1 MKKSRDSSNE
11 LVEKLYR
18 EHGQLV
24 MGIARK
30 ILRDEHLAD
39 DACQLTFISIAQN
52 LYKLPENP
60 GEIRMY
66 ISKTARNTAFDLYR
80 KYSKIRQREVPIT
93 DDENSDEDEAGYL
106 SRYIKEWSEESFE
119 DELIDRLDLNA
130 FLREYEEL
138 DYKTYTFIK
147 EYYCD
152 ELSIKEISE
161 IHNMNEET
169 TRKRIYRGLCKIKKY
184 AEKKGS
190 V

>member
-24 MGIARK
+24 MGISRK

-39 DACQLTFISIAQN
+39 DACQLAFISIAQN

-60 GEIRMY
+60 DEIRMY

-80 KYSKIRQREVPIT
+80 KYSKIWQIEVPIT
-93 DDENSDEDEAGYL
+93 DDENPDEDEAGYI

-130 FLREYEEL
+130 ILREYEEL

-147 EYYCD
+147 EYCSMSGRD
-152 ELSIKEISE
+152 DCSRLGTGF
-161 IHNMNEET
+161 HA
-169 TRKRIYRGLCKIKKY
+169 R
-184 AEKKGS
+184 
-190 V
+190 